1 MLGIPIAYSLIIP
14 SLVVMLIEKIPTLLV
29 AQQSFALLNS
39 YIIMAV
45 PFFILAGE
53 LMTVSGMTQR
63 IVNLTNSLIGHV
75 RGGLAQVNIVG
86 SILFAGLS
94 GSSAADTAA
103 IGAVLVPPMLAEKY
117 SKPFTIAVTCASGCI
132 GPIIPPSIFMIL
144 YGALTGVSVA
154 ELFLAGF
161 LPGLLVGLSQ
171 MGLCY
176 FYSYMGEGGVWP
188 RPRATFKEFK
198 GTVTGGI
205 PAIILPVVI
214 IGGIL
219 FGVFT
224 PTEAGIVAVVYA
236 LIIGI
241 FLYRSISFINLKATF
256 ATTVYR
262 TSQVMMMTA
271 GAGAFSWL
279 LSSANFGPTTV
290 KFLLAITTNPKI
302 VLILLVISIA
312 FISCFLDALPATLI
326 LVPVF
331 FPLGKILG
339 FQEVH
344 FATVLIITIVL
355 GGITPPVA
363 PLLYI
368 ASSIADGSPSAAIR
382 ATLPFLLISYS
393 AVILIIFVPQLTTF
407 LPNFF
412 LH

>member
-1 MLGIPIAYSLIIP
+1 
-14 SLVVMLIEKIPTLLV
+14 
-29 AQQSFALLNS
+29 
-39 YIIMAV
+39 
-45 PFFILAGE
+45 
-53 LMTVSGMTQR
+53 
-63 IVNLTNSLIGHV
+63 
-75 RGGLAQVNIVG
+75 
-86 SILFAGLS
+86 
-94 GSSAADTAA
+94 
-103 IGAVLVPPMLAEKY
+103 
-117 SKPFTIAVTCASGCI
+117 
-132 GPIIPPSIFMIL
+132 
-144 YGALTGVSVA
+144 
-154 ELFLAGF
+154 
-161 LPGLLVGLSQ
+161 
-171 MGLCY
+171 
-176 FYSYMGEGGVWP
+176 
-188 RPRATFKEFK
+188 
-198 GTVTGGI
+198 
-205 PAIILPVVI
+205 
-214 IGGIL
+214 
-219 FGVFT
+219 
-224 PTEAGIVAVVYA
+224 
-236 LIIGI
+236 
-241 FLYRSISFINLKATF
+241 
-256 ATTVYR
+256 
-262 TSQVMMMTA
+262 MMTA

-302 VLILLVISIA
+302 VLILLVITIA